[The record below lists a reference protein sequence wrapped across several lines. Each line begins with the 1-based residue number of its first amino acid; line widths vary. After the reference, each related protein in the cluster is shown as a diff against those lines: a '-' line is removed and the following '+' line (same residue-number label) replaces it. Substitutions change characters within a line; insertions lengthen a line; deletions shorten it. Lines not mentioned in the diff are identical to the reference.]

1 MSVPRVTSVS
11 IPSTFPR
18 FRFSYPERLTP
29 LHIFD
34 DDGVE
39 RTISLTEDEAE
50 NLLRSLANELGF
62 GLVAD

>member
-1 MSVPRVTSVS
+1 MLKPT
-11 IPSTFPR
+11 IPDTFPR
-18 FRFSYPERLTP
+18 FRFSYPDRVMP

-50 NLLRSLANELGF
+50 RLLRSLANELGF